1 MEILKKNL
9 LALIFTGISFIVCAQ
24 NETTIQKAFNDSYS
38 LEYQKKYTDAILP
51 LNACNKENNYEI
63 NLRLG
68 WLYYLN
74 KNYSQSQ
81 ASYQKAIDLKPYSIE
96 AKFGIIKPFSA
107 LENWEK
113 VLAQYNDIL
122 KIDPQNYTANYWA
135 GVLYYNQK
143 KYEVANKYFEKM
155 VNLYPFDFDANHMF
169 AWSCL
174 NNGRTNDA
182 KTLFQ
187 KALLIKPG
195 NISCI
200 EGLSKIK

>member
-1 MEILKKNL
+1 MEILKKHL
-9 LALIFTGISFIVCAQ
+9 LALVFTGISFIGFAQ
-24 NETTIQKAFNDSYS
+24 NETSIQKAFTDSYS
-38 LEYQKKYTDAILP
+38 LEYQKKYADAILP
-51 LNACNKENNYEI
+51 LITCYKENNYEI

-74 KNYSQSQ
+74 KNNSQSQ
-81 ASYQKAIDLKPYSIE
+81 AYYQKSIDLKPYSIE
-96 AKFGIIKPFSA
+96 AKFGIIKPYSA
-107 LENWEK
+107 IENWEK
-113 VLAQYNDIL
+113 VLTQYNDIL
-122 KIDPQNYTANYWA
+122 KIDPQNYTANYWV
-135 GVLYYNQK
+135 GVIYYNQK

-155 VNLYPFDFDANHMF
+155 VNLYPFDFDANHLF

-195 NISCI
+195 NISCM